1 MNKPLLG
8 CVLIIIPLWLSLALS
23 AAAQGS
29 PALPQSGLA
38 PTQSAVPIAPAISPN
53 LLTNY
58 VESGVSYL
66 TLTNG
71 YGCWASGYTRI
82 VFQHGNDVW
91 TGEANGQ
98 REFKDLGTYFA
109 LGDTHTFSANWYGSL
124 TVGSSAGGFFWPR
137 MRGDAFLNK
146 KWLGRK
152 QWITTFGYGYFEAKD
167 VHRNHSPFF
176 GSTYYF
182 SRPWILEEGIYF
194 NISNPGRVFAPSGFV
209 AVTQGRDK
217 HGFITVRAGMGE
229 EGYQLV
235 GPAITLTQFRSQSA
249 TITWRKWIS
258 RTWGLNM
265 VGDFYRNPFYTRGGS
280 SFGFFKDF

>member
-1 MNKPLLG
+1 MNKRSLSCLLI
-8 CVLIIIPLWLSLALS
+8 LLSCWLALALAADAQSIVAPSQS
-23 AAAQGS
+23 ALS
-29 PALPQSGLA
+29 PAQPTVPPA
-38 PTQSAVPIAPAISPN
+38 PGISPK
-53 LLTNY
+53 LVTNY
-58 VESGVSYL
+58 VETGGSYL

-71 YGCWASGYTRI
+71 YGYWANGYARF
-82 VFQHGNDVW
+82 VYQNGNDVW
-91 TGEANGQ
+91 SAEANGQ
-98 REFKDLGTYFA
+98 REFNDLGTYFA
-109 LGDTHTFSANWYGSL
+109 AGDTHTFSQSWYGSL

-137 MRGDAFLNK
+137 LRGDAFLNK

-182 SRPWILEEGIYF
+182 SKPWILEGGIYF
-194 NISNPGRVFAPSGFV
+194 NISNPGRVLASSGFI
-209 AVTQGRDK
+209 AVTEGRDK
-217 HGFITVRAGMGE
+217 HQFITCRVGSGE

-235 GPAITLTQFRSQSA
+235 GPTITLTQFQSQSA

-258 RTWGLNM
+258 RTWGVNM
-265 VGDFYRNPFYTRGGS
+265 VGDFYRNPFYIRGGS